1 MIGKDRISFL
11 LVVIVILIGTQ
22 IASAAIKPI
31 QSSESTTSFPKPS
44 LQKKIEEQKIFKIT
58 DKLKET
64 IQSLVDNNKTNAAI
78 VVGLVDPNGTQFYSY
93 GNMSNANPITVD
105 KDTIFAI
112 GSITKVFTTILLAD
126 MVNRGLVNLDDPIQQ
141 YLPTSIKVPTF
152 KGQKITLENL
162 ATHTSGLSEFPSS
175 HCVSNFNGT
184 DDDEEDSIQARLFFI
199 ECDKNYTFDQLYQ
212 DLSNTTLIREPGLKF
227 EYSTFGISLLGHIL
241 ALKSGMPYDRLLEE
255 RILNVLGMNSTSVVL
270 SDVQKSRLAIGHLN
284 GQELPFWNT
293 SRPIAPAGGL
303 HSSVA
308 DMLKFASANL
318 GLINTKINDA
328 MKESHIIIHDSR
340 IEKAFSNNYTA
351 YVSLGWIIATDF
363 GTQIVEHNGET
374 ADGYNSFIA
383 LNPSKERGIVIIAS
397 ASSIDIDVANIVFG
411 PRDDLSRLIWNLL
424 T

>member
-1 MIGKDRISFL
+1 MTGKERISVL
-11 LVVIVILIGTQ
+11 LVVIVILIGSH
-22 IASAAIKPI
+22 IASTAIKSI
-31 QSSESTTSFPKPS
+31 HSSESITSFPKPS

-64 IQSLVDNNKTNAAI
+64 IQSLVNNNKTNAAI
-78 VVGLVDPNGTQFYSY
+78 VVGLVDPNGTQFYGY

-126 MVNRGLVNLDDPIQQ
+126 MVNSGLVNLDDPIEK
-141 YLPTSIKVPTF
+141 YFPPSVKAPTYN
-152 KGQKITLENL
+152 GQKITLENL
-162 ATHTSGLSEFPSS
+162 ATHTSGLPEFPGS

-184 DDDEEDSIQARLFFI
+184 DDEDSIQARLFFI

-212 DLSNTTLIREPGLKF
+212 DLSNTTLTSEPGLKF

-241 ALKSGMPYDRLLEE
+241 ALKSGISYDRLLEE
-255 RILNVLGMNSTSVVL
+255 KILNVLGMNSTSIVL
-270 SDVQKSRLAIGHLN
+270 SDAQKSRLAIGHLN

-318 GLINTKINDA
+318 GLIDTKINNA
-328 MKESHIIIHDSR
+328 MQESHIIIHDSR
-340 IEKAFSNNYTA
+340 LGKAFSNNYTA

-363 GTQIVEHNGET
+363 GIQIVEHNGET

-383 LNPSKERGIVIIAS
+383 LNTSKERGIVIIAS
-397 ASSIDIDVANIVFG
+397 ASSIDIDIANIVFG

-424 T
+424 TN